1 MTTHPVLGLSGVRV
15 RYGGAAVLDVC
26 GQLQLVEQRGCDAH
40 KAQLERVGQ
49 MLTKLI
55 KVHK

>member
-1 MTTHPVLGLSGVRV
+1 MEC
-15 RYGGAAVLDVC
+15 AAVLDVC
-26 GQLQLVEQRGCDAH
+26 GRLKLVEQRVCDEH

-55 KVHK
+55 KAHT